1 MLRVLH
7 DSVHVPRP
15 RAPIPVYLRDGI
27 THDLLGLVEALPCR
41 YLLTIRLCHR
51 LLQRSL
57 LDHPYVLLDPSD
69 TLLDESDLLAYM
81 LRFLQCDLVSVL
93 GHTMQLFW

>member
-1 MLRVLH
+1 M
-7 DSVHVPRP
+7 
-15 RAPIPVYLRDGI
+15 
-27 THDLLGLVEALPCR
+27 
-41 YLLTIRLCHR
+41 
-51 LLQRSL
+51 
-57 LDHPYVLLDPSD
+57 DHPYVLLDPSD